1 MLYCFYTGKKEHST
15 VFGYTLQ
22 RWTFIITS
30 FSDYLIKLNKLIN
43 FIQSKYSY
51 IYNKLVK
58 LFLFLKYYDNFCRN
72 VK

>member
-43 FIQSKYSY
+43 FIQSKYNY